1 MEKAKTQREKRID
14 SILFLYILEFGGDYI
29 RGEDVTDETYLDV
42 EELIKHSDE
51 IEDILDKSL
60 TNWKLNRLN
69 LVDKAILKYAVYE
82 MKYKN
87 IPYQVAINEAL
98 EITKI
103 YSDIDG
109 KQVSFNNKVLDRAKD
124 IINESK

>member
-51 IEDILDKSL
+51 IEDTLDKSL